1 MSRHRRNR
9 LPGHRY
15 RAAILWLLLAGASP
29 AGADLALDPTAACR
43 LLDDHGL
50 RTRDGYRDV
59 GQGVFR
65 CASIGHRLPRASPAP
80 DEAHYAATGDRGRAR
95 QLQLD
100 LALHSRGDV
109 RAVLDAFTVL
119 AEALTSRS
127 LGQALPADA
136 RQAIARG
143 LPGTWRVGGADLL
156 LERIGG
162 AVPALRFV
170 IR

>member
-1 MSRHRRNR
+1 MSRHRRNP
-9 LPGHRY
+9 LPGLRY
-15 RAAILWLLLAGASP
+15 RAAILWLLLAGASA

-65 CASIGHRLPRASPAP
+65 CASIGHRLPRTSPAP

-143 LPGTWRVGGADLL
+143 LPGTWRVGGADLS